1 MATKLITLHLPEKLY
16 ELYRQRAEQ
25 THHSVEDEVLE
36 AVLAAAPIEEDDL
49 TAGLAKEIEGLKLLS
64 DKALWKTAAQS
75 HLTTA
80 EAKKLAQLNR
90 KQQSTLSAELSAEET
105 QIKQELLSQY
115 ERRLLI
121 RSHALLLLK
130 ERGLDIS
137 KLLKVS

>member
-1 MATKLITLHLPEKLY
+1 MATKSVTLHLPEKLY
-16 ELYRQRAEQ
+16 ELYRQRAER
-25 THHSVEDEVLE
+25 TDRSVKDEVLE
-36 AVLAAAPIEEDDL
+36 AVSAAAPADELPAEL
-49 TAGLAKEIEGLKLLS
+49 FKEIEGLKLLNN
-64 DKALWKTAAQS
+64 KALWKTAAQN
-75 HLTTA
+75 HLTTT

-121 RSHALLLLK
+121 RSHALRLLK
-130 ERGLDIS
+130 ERSLDIS

>member
-1 MATKLITLHLPEKLY
+1 MATKSVTLHLPEKLY
-16 ELYRQRAEQ
+16 ELYRQKAER
-25 THHSVEDEVLE
+25 THRSVKDEVLE
-36 AVLAAAPIEEDDL
+36 AISAAPAEEL
-49 TAGLAKEIEGLKLLS
+49 SAELAEEIENLKLLS

-90 KQQSTLSAELSAEET
+90 KQQSTPSAELSAEET

-121 RSHALLLLK
+121 RSHALLLLE
-130 ERGLDIS
+130 ERGLDIA